1 MKKTIAIIF
10 GGFSEER
17 VISEKTAAVVQKHLS
32 PSKYQCYLVDIDKD
46 HWSVVHQNE
55 LLPIDKN
62 DFTFDLEGNKVKF
75 DAVFNAIHGTPG
87 EDGKIQGYFD
97 VLGIPYNNCGVLAS
111 ALTFNKAACNRYLS
125 PSGVLVAESF
135 LARIGEPID
144 AESIVDRVGLPCFV
158 KPVEEG
164 SSIGV
169 SKVKDKSQLVKA
181 IHKAQSVGVDAL
193 VERFLDGVEVSCGC
207 IMLNGN
213 IQAIG
218 VTEIVPANEFF
229 DFDSKY
235 NNTETQ
241 EITPARIDEDANDRV
256 MLLTEEIYH
265 WLHAK
270 GMIRAD
276 YMICG
281 DDIYLIEVNTTPGLS
296 EASIIP
302 QQAIHFGMS
311 LEEFFD
317 NELNVLF

>member
-1 MKKTIAIIF
+1 M
-10 GGFSEER
+10 
-17 VISEKTAAVVQKHLS
+17 
-32 PSKYQCYLVDIDKD
+32 
-46 HWSVVHQNE
+46 VHQNE

>member
-1 MKKTIAIIF
+1 
-10 GGFSEER
+10 
-17 VISEKTAAVVQKHLS
+17 
-32 PSKYQCYLVDIDKD
+32 
-46 HWSVVHQNE
+46 VVHQNE